1 MFDIFY
7 NTDILICAIYI
18 NSQKRCHKQTEKLK
32 KGPAEMSKILSR
44 CHMLLNEN
52 IEQLEI
58 LNNMLPVEERL
69 EPFVWTTG

>member
-1 MFDIFY
+1 M
-7 NTDILICAIYI
+7 
-18 NSQKRCHKQTEKLK
+18 SQRQKAFNKHAEGVKNVTE
-32 KGPAEMSKILSR
+32 MTKILNK

-52 IEQLEI
+52 IEQIEI

>member
-1 MFDIFY
+1 MIIITLPFTFY
-7 NTDILICAIYI
+7 LFFFMLKYE
-18 NSQKRCHKQTEKLK
+18 KQTEKLK
-32 KGPAEMSKILSR
+32 KGPTEMSKILSR

-52 IEQLEI
+52 IEQLET

>member
-1 MFDIFY
+1 M
-7 NTDILICAIYI
+7 
-18 NSQKRCHKQTEKLK
+18 SQRQRAFNKHAEGIKSVTE
-32 KGPAEMSKILSR
+32 MTKILNK

-52 IEQLEI
+52 IEQIEV